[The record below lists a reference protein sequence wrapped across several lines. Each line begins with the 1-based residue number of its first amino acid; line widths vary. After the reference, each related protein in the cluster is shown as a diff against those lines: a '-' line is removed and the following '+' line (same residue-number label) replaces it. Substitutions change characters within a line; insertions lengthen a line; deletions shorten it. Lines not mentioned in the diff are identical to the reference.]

1 MADTI
6 VEVDGKHIK
15 ISNLEKVLYPGA
27 HFTKGEVVDYY
38 VRIAPFMLP
47 HLEGRPL
54 TMVRFPDGVE
64 AGSFYMKQCPDYR
77 PDWMKTGPGDLGDTR
92 HCLIDDLPSLI
103 WVVNLASLEIHT
115 PMAKSVDIDT
125 PTMVVFDLDPGAP
138 ADIVDCSRVALQ
150 IRELL
155 ETLDLQS
162 FPKTSGS
169 KGLQLYVPLNSPAT
183 HDRTKAFAKAVAQ
196 LLEKRDPKRITSVMR
211 KDLRGGKVFVDWD
224 QNTRHKT
231 TISPYSM
238 RARPRP
244 WVSTPLRWDEVA
256 ACAEA
261 GDAAM
266 LTFETADVLARVA
279 EHGDLFAPTARLEQG
294 LPRLAG

>member
-1 MADTI
+1 MDQL
-6 VEVDGKHIK
+6 VEVEGRELK
-15 ISNLEKVLYPGA
+15 ISNLEKVLYPEV
-27 HFTKGEVVDYY
+27 HFTKAEIVDYY
-38 VRIAPFMLP
+38 VRVSPYMLP
-47 HLEGRPL
+47 HLAGRPL

-64 AGSFYMKQCPDYR
+64 SQSFYMKQCPDYR
-77 PDWMKTGPGDLGDTR
+77 PSWMKTGPGDLGDTR

-115 PMAKSVDIDT
+115 PMAKSADIDT

-138 ADIVDCSRVALQ
+138 ADIVDCCRVGLR

-155 ETLDLQS
+155 ETLGLGA

-169 KGLQLYVPLNSPAT
+169 KGLQMYVPLNTPVT

-244 WVSTPLRWDEVA
+244 WVSTPLRWDEVEQ
-256 ACAEA
+256 CASS
-261 GDAAM
+261 GDRGM
-266 LTFETADVLARVA
+266 LTFETKDVLARVA
-279 EHGDLFAPTARLEQG
+279 EHGDLFGPTAELEQE
-294 LPRLAG
+294 LPKLAG